1 MRRNDR
7 TTAVIL
13 AAGEGRR
20 LAPLTN
26 RRPKPMLPV
35 VNKPLLE
42 HVVEAVV
49 GAGIDRIVLVVGYQ
63 RKRIQTYFGDG
74 DEWGIDIEY
83 AVQRT
88 QLGTAHALEQAAP
101 LVEGRFV
108 ALNGDRLLTS
118 EIVDQIADSSDDTT
132 VTMAVTRASDPST
145 YGVVS
150 LDGTVVTSIV
160 EKPGPEAQ
168 SRVINAG
175 VYGFTQTIFDVIEKT
190 DPGPDGEYRLT
201 DAIGQLV
208 DSRDRVRAVQY
219 NGRWLDVSHPWD
231 LLSVTGQLLDTAGK
245 ATLGQRGA
253 GAEVSDAARLADTAS
268 VGTSVVVGRGT
279 VVGENARIGA
289 NATVERSVVFPDATV
304 EAGAVLRD
312 CIVGANA
319 SVGAN
324 TTVPGGAATVTLA
337 GDVYEGVRLGGVIG
351 DNTTVGG
358 GATLHPGT
366 ILGDSV
372 KIAPGVSVSGTIDDE
387 TAVRSG

>member
-1 MRRNDR
+1 MRRSDR

-49 GAGIDRIVLVVGYQ
+49 GAGIDRIVFVVGYQ

-83 AVQRT
+83 AVQRS

-101 LVEGRFV
+101 LVEGSFV

-118 EIVDQIADSSDDTT
+118 EIVGQIADPSEEST

-150 LDGTVVTSIV
+150 LDGTAVTSIV
-160 EKPGPEAQ
+160 EKPGPEAP

-175 VYGFTQTIFDVIEKT
+175 VYGFTQAIFDAIDEI

-201 DAIGQLV
+201 DAIGRLV
-208 DSRDRVRAVQY
+208 DGRERVQAVRHS
-219 NGRWLDVSHPWD
+219 GRWLDVSHPWD
-231 LLSVTGQLLDTAGK
+231 LLSVTERLLDTAGG
-245 ATLGQRGA
+245 ATAGRLGP

-279 VVGENARIGA
+279 VVGRNARIGA

-319 SVGAN
+319 AVGAN
-324 TTVPGGAATVTLA
+324 ATVPGGTATVTLA
-337 GDVYEGVRLGGVIG
+337 GEVYETVQLGGVVG

-372 KIAPGVSVSGTIDDE
+372 EVAPGVTVSGTVEDE